1 MQASGEAHNVRQRR
15 GALGVA
21 SAMLAATWV
30 ATAGAE
36 RVAPSS
42 DTAVDDDTPG
52 RTEVSLA
59 SSPAGTFLAEHGIGL
74 EAYYTF
80 EAFGNVHGGQRRGEA
95 LLGDVDLLLTLDLET
110 LVGWRGA
117 EVFLYGLG
125 LHGEPPSALVG
136 DAQGV
141 SNIEAP
147 PEWKLF
153 EAWLEQSMLD
163 DRLSV
168 LVGLY
173 DVNSEFD
180 VIPAAS
186 LFAHSSPGM
195 GADIGTWGRNGPS
208 SFPATSLAARVELR
222 ARDDLYLR
230 FVVADG
236 VPGDPDDPTGALVR
250 FNDGDGVLLVGEV
263 GLFSLPPKQERGR
276 RRHEIEELD
285 SGEIIP
291 GHFGKIALGVW
302 GSTTELDDYVRVV
315 PGGAPFTRRGSHGAY
330 LLAERWVYYEPD
342 APVEGLALYG
352 RLGIADR
359 ATTRVDG
366 YVGVGAVY
374 RGLVRGRSDDLMG
387 LSVAAAHVGRDFRRA
402 LRRDGVP
409 TEPWEVAIEWT
420 YRARLLPWLT
430 IQPSVHYVVDPALG
444 PRVRDAV
451 AVAGRVII
459 GL

>member
-1 MQASGEAHNVRQRR
+1 
-15 GALGVA
+15 
-21 SAMLAATWV
+21 MLAATWV
-30 ATAGAE
+30 
-36 RVAPSS
+36 
-42 DTAVDDDTPG
+42 TAVAADRAAATGDTTVDDETP
-52 RTEVSLA
+52 RWADVSLA
-59 SSPAGTFLAEHGIGL
+59 SSPAGTYLTERGIGL

-80 EAFGNVHGGQRRGEA
+80 EAFGNVHGGQQRGEA

-110 LVGWRGA
+110 LVGWPGA

-125 LHGEPPSALVG
+125 LHGDSPSALVG
-136 DAQGV
+136 DVQGV

-153 EAWLEQSMLD
+153 EAWLEQSVLD
-163 DRLSV
+163 DRVSV

-195 GADIGTWGRNGPS
+195 GADIGTSGRNGPS
-208 SFPATSLAARVELR
+208 TFPATSLAARVELR

-236 VPGDPDDPTGALVR
+236 VPGDPNDPTGALVR
-250 FNDGDGVLLVGEV
+250 FDDGDGVLLVGEV
-263 GLFSLPPKQERGR
+263 GLFSLPPEQERGR
-276 RRHEIEELD
+276 RRHAIEELD

-302 GSTTELDDYVRVV
+302 GSTTELGDHLRVG
-315 PGGAPFTRRGSHGAY
+315 PGGAPLTRRGSHGAY
-330 LLAERWVYYEPD
+330 LLAERRVYYEPD

-359 ATTRVDG
+359 ATNRVDG
-366 YVGVGAVY
+366 YVGFGAVY
-374 RGLVRGRSDDLMG
+374 RGLVPGRGDDLMG

-402 LRRDGVP
+402 QRRDGIA

-430 IQPSVHYVVDPALG
+430 LQPSVHYVVDPALG